1 MARHET
7 DREDLFAEA
16 VALTRRLAGRMSET
30 GPNIVAGFREN
41 GWLSVYLG
49 PDPMY
54 QFDEFGRLRRA
65 FREGLLYRTQGTT
78 LARLRR
84 ERTPETTELLRSDL
98 TSGELS
104 EFRQLVYNDLL
115 PLAVALENGSFQCEA
130 LIPAKETQLP
140 ANVAAALRLAF
151 SAEPWLAPPVAGRR
165 Q

>member
-30 GPNIVAGFREN
+30 GPCVVAGFREN

-65 FREGLLYRTQGTT
+65 FRDGLLYRTQGTT

-98 TSGELS
+98 ASGEVG
-104 EFRQLVYNDLL
+104 EFRQIVYSDLL
-115 PLAVALENGSFQCEA
+115 PLAKGLENGSFRHEA
-130 LIPAKETQLP
+130 LIPAEDTQLA
-140 ANVAAALRLAF
+140 ANIAATLRLSF